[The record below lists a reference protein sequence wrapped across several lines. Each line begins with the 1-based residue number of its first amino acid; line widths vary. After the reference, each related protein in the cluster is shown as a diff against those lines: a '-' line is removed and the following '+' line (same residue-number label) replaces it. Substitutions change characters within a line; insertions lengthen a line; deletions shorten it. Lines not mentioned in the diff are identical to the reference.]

1 MLAKWFD
8 SEQGK
13 YVLDWELAQFDSAV
27 DDIFGYHALQI
38 GLPEIDFLRE
48 NRIPHK
54 TIIGVDEG
62 AAVRSRPWALA
73 VEQM

>member
-1 MLAKWFD
+1 MLAQWFD

-13 YVLDWELAQFDSAV
+13 YVLDWELAQLDCAV
-27 DDIFGYHALQI
+27 DDIVGYHALQI
-38 GLPEIDFLRE
+38 GLPEIVFLRE

-73 VEQM
+73 VAQM

>member
-1 MLAKWFD
+1 MLAQWFD

-13 YVLDWELAQFDSAV
+13 YVLDWELAQLDCAV

-48 NRIPHK
+48 NPFSQNIHRC
-54 TIIGVDEG
+54 
-62 AAVRSRPWALA
+62 
-73 VEQM
+73 